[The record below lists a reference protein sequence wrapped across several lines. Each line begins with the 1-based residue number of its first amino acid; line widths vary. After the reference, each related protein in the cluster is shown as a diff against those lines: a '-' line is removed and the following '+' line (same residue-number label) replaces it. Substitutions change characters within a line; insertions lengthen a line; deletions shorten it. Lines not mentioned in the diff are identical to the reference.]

1 MNCLRMSRNSNND
14 VTLWYGDRKRLEC
27 LAVINDQDKTY
38 FPDIDNNGDIERV
51 QFVPHVDMIEYA
63 NKYSTLIWKRLMD
76 NFDKDKN
83 YYIGSN
89 DVSDIVFNAILDAFE
104 GLRLPNEQELNVIT
118 KKVNFVD
125 SKPNANKDEN
135 VIVVGPKFINAVDDV
150 WHDSAYD
157 LVPFTTDVEFM
168 DKQGNIYKGEI
179 VVEMSGHYVYIR
191 ESNHEGWDSF
201 DNMVKWRFIP
211 GKTYYNYGI
220 TDNTKN

>member
-1 MNCLRMSRNSNND
+1 MKCLRMSRNSNND
-14 VTLWYGDRKRLEC
+14 VTLWYGDKKRLEC

-51 QFVPHVDMIEYA
+51 QFVPHVDMIAYA
-63 NKYSTLIWKRLMD
+63 NEYSNLVYEKLAKQI
-76 NFDKDKN
+76 DKDNTYTIDCK
-83 YYIGSN
+83 
-89 DVSDIVFNAILDAFE
+89 DVSDIVFTAILDTLE
-104 GLRLPNEQELNVIT
+104 GLKLPDEQALNVIT
-118 KKVNFVD
+118 KKVNYVD
-125 SKPNANKDEN
+125 SEPNTSKDEN
-135 VIVVGPKFINAVDDV
+135 VIVIGPKYINAVDDV
-150 WHDSAYD
+150 WHDSACD

-211 GKTYYNYGI
+211 GKTYYSYGV
-220 TDNTKN
+220 TNHTKS

>member
-1 MNCLRMSRNSNND
+1 MKCLRMSRNSNND
-14 VTLWYGDRKRLEC
+14 VTLWYGDRKELTC
-27 LAVINDQDKTY
+27 LACIDDPDKIY
-38 FPDIDNNGDIERV
+38 FPDIHSNGDIERV

-76 NFDKDKN
+76 NFDKNEN
-83 YYIGSN
+83 YYIGCN

-104 GLRLPNEQELNVIT
+104 GLRLPDEESLNVVT
-118 KKVNFVD
+118 KKVNCVD
-125 SKPNANKDEN
+125 SEPNTSKDEN
-135 VIVVGPKFINAVDDV
+135 VIVVGPKYINVVDDV

-191 ESNHEGWDSF
+191 ENGHEGWNNF
-201 DNMVKWRFIP
+201 ANMVKWRFIP
-211 GKTYYNYGI
+211 GKTYYDYG
-220 TDNTKN
+220 TTNHTKS